1 MEKNL
6 EATRKKVEQ
15 STRSTMAEIR
25 KVILIE
31 VSTLEATMRKIYE
44 GFVIVHKANVH
55 LYSFEGQSRNI
66 FQTLRDIHATISHVK
81 EQKMNY
87 KGASLHFP
95 KMMKLQAQLDKEKI
109 QMQIQNYKQLTPFI
123 SSIQDSYAWLFKR
136 LDVIV
141 RAHRIP
147 SIYSHIEDNEKN
159 QVQIEIDRY
168 VEKLR

>member
-55 LYSFEGQSRNI
+55 LYSFEG
-66 FQTLRDIHATISHVK
+66 
-81 EQKMNY
+81 
-87 KGASLHFP
+87 
-95 KMMKLQAQLDKEKI
+95 
-109 QMQIQNYKQLTPFI
+109 
-123 SSIQDSYAWLFKR
+123 
-136 LDVIV
+136 
-141 RAHRIP
+141 
-147 SIYSHIEDNEKN
+147 
-159 QVQIEIDRY
+159 
-168 VEKLR
+168 